1 MKTADS
7 FYSKYEFPLRR
18 DRSSGVYTKDDL
30 LDFTEAFA
38 TERDQEIK
46 DMIDAEIE
54 LYEGIIKSTEDKPTK
69 MAFEGSVLALNKI
82 RSKL

>member
-30 LDFTEAFA
+30 LEFAEAFA
-38 TERDQEIK
+38 TEHDQEIK
-46 DMIDAEIE
+46 NMIDEMIEERGLKGDQVEIALTE
-54 LYEGIIKSTEDKPTK
+54 L
-69 MAFEGSVLALNKI
+69 
-82 RSKL
+82 RSKI

>member
-30 LDFTEAFA
+30 LEFAEAFA
-38 TERDQEIK
+38 TEHDQEIIK
-46 DMIDAEIE
+46 MIDEMIVKENSGEHLKTCSRLVTQALTE
-54 LYEGIIKSTEDKPTK
+54 L
-69 MAFEGSVLALNKI
+69 
-82 RSKL
+82 RSRL

>member
-30 LDFTEAFA
+30 LDFAEAFA
-38 TERDQEIK
+38 TKHDQEIK
-46 DMIDAEIE
+46 DMVDEMIEAEKVRLKANPNWLISLTSKIVALKE
-54 LYEGIIKSTEDKPTK
+54 L
-69 MAFEGSVLALNKI
+69 